1 MSTVAV
7 IGLGAMG
14 SRIARRLID
23 AGQDVIVWNR
33 TPAKAAGFPRVAATA
48 AEAAREAEVTITML
62 ANPQALR
69 EVTAE
74 IEPNVLIEMS
84 TVGPATVHELA
95 ARIPRLLDAPVLGS
109 RSEAERGTLHVF
121 VGAGAEP
128 CILLMIGARGPGIAY
143 HYPVCEAAIRHGAGV
158 DAETDSPDEAY
169 ANAAPLVTE
178 RPSNWD
184 ELPWSERN

>member
-1 MSTVAV
+1 MSEPFVVNVRDARWVTCEGFGAGTTFEHRDDRFEQVGINILV
-7 IGLGAMG
+7 LGLGEKASMYHG
-14 SRIARRLID
+14 ETAQEDFLVLAGECMLIVED
-23 AGQDVIVWNR
+23 
-33 TPAKAAGFPRVAATA
+33 
-48 AEAAREAEVTITML
+48 EE
-62 ANPQALR
+62 
-69 EVTAE
+69 
-74 IEPNVLIEMS
+74 
-84 TVGPATVHELA
+84 
-95 ARIPRLLDAPVLGS
+95 RLLKPWDFVHCPP
-109 RSEAERGTLHVF
+109 GTEHVF